1 MITVNSQ
8 AAINSPVR
16 SIRVKVELFDGST
29 LLNTFRTTDRLIN
42 LSIERIGEDSKFFG
56 FGISQRLNLHLI
68 DKERELDIPTSNS
81 LKVYFSS
88 DGVNYVCANPLFY
101 VSRVNRDE
109 NTNELS
115 ITAYDKLSNAS
126 KHTVNEVPLTESFTL
141 RAYATACAEVLGL
154 PLKVIGADA
163 AFDTE
168 YPVANYNGSEDLRT
182 VLDDIAEV
190 TQTVYYMDNEEK
202 LVFRRLDKDGA
213 ADIEITKAKYI
224 TLKSGANKRLARLC
238 STTELGEN
246 FETALSVTGS
256 TQYIHENGFLSLNDD
271 TPTRLEEALAAIGGI
286 TINQFDC
293 SWRGN
298 YLVEYGDK
306 LALTTKDNEIVF
318 AYLLNDVLEYDGS
331 LKQSTIWNYSSENG
345 DVTGNPTTIGEKL
358 KNTSAKVDK
367 VNQTI
372 TSIIERTDDLQSSVT
387 SLQLTTEDIAAS
399 VSETNKKVDEQTG
412 AIAELTDKVNA
423 TMTPDAIKI
432 EIQKELAQNGAA
444 KVTTSTGFTFN
455 EEGLTVSKTGS
466 EMNTTITDDGMTV
479 YRDNTAVLTANNK
492 GVTAIDLHAKTYLW
506 VGTNSRL
513 ENYGPNRTGCFWVG

>member
-29 LLNTFRTTDRLIN
+29 LLNTFHTSDRVIK

-81 LKVYFSS
+81 MRISFSS
-88 DGVNYVCANPLFY
+88 DGVNYVSAFPLFH

-115 ITAYDKLSNAS
+115 ITAYDRLSDAS
-126 KHTVNEVPLTESFTL
+126 NHTVNEVPLTENFTL
-141 RAYATACAEVLGL
+141 RAYAAACAELMGL
-154 PLKVIGADA
+154 TLKVIGADTE
-163 AFDTE
+163 FDIE
-168 YPVANYNGSEDLRT
+168 YEVANYDGTELLRDA
-182 VLDDIAEV
+182 LDDIAEV
-190 TQTVYYMDNEEK
+190 SLTVYYMDNEGN

-213 ADIEITKAKYI
+213 ADIEITKDKYF

-238 STTELGEN
+238 STTALGDN
-246 FETALSVTGS
+246 LETSLAVTGT
-256 TQYIHENGFLSLNDD
+256 TQYIHENGFWTLHAG
-271 TPTRLEEALAAIGGI
+271 TATRLEEALAAIGGM

-306 LALTTKDNEIVF
+306 LALTTKDNEVVV
-318 AYLLNDVLEYDGS
+318 AYLLNDMLEYDGS
-331 LKQSTIWNYSSENG
+331 LKQSTIWKYSNENG
-345 DVTGNPTTIGEKL
+345 DVSGNPTSLGEVL
-358 KNTSAKVDK
+358 KNTSATVDK

-372 TSIIERTDDLQSSVT
+372 TSVIKRTDDLQESVT
-387 SLQLTTEDIAAS
+387 SLQLTTDDIAAS

-412 AIAELTDKVNA
+412 IISDLTDKVNA
-423 TMTPDAIKI
+423 TMTSDAIKI
-432 EIQKELAQNGAA
+432 EIQKELAQNGTA

-455 EEGLTVSKTGS
+455 EEGLTVSKSGS
-466 EMNTTITDDGMTV
+466 EMETMITEDGMTV

-492 GVTAIDLHAKTYLW
+492 GVVAIDLHAKTYLW
-506 VGTNSRL
+506 VGDYSRL
-513 ENYGPNRTGCFWVG
+513 ENYGSNRTGCFWVG

>member
-29 LLNTFRTTDRLIN
+29 LLNTFHTNDRVIK

-81 LKVYFSS
+81 MKISFSS
-88 DGVNYVCANPLFY
+88 DGANYVCAFPEFH

-115 ITAYDKLSNAS
+115 ITAYDRLSDTA
-126 KHTVNEVPLTESFTL
+126 KHTVSEVEIEGPFTM
-141 RAYATACAEVLGL
+141 RAYATACAGVLGL

-168 YPVANYNGSEDLRT
+168 YPVANYNGSEDLRMI
-182 VLDDIAEV
+182 LDDIAEV
-190 TQTVYYMDNEEK
+190 TQTVYYLDNELN
-202 LVFRRLDKDGA
+202 LVFRRLDRDGA
-213 ADIEITKAKYI
+213 ADIEITKAKYF
-224 TLKSGANKRLARLC
+224 TLKSGANKRLARLM

-256 TQYIHENGFLSLNDD
+256 TQYVHENGFWSLNDD
-271 TPTRLEEALAAIGGI
+271 TPTRLEEALAAVGGM

-306 LALTTKDNEIVF
+306 LAFTTKDNEIVF

-331 LKQSTIWNYSSENG
+331 LKQSTIWQYSSENG
-345 DVTGNPTTIGEKL
+345 DVSGNPTTIGEKL

-372 TSIIERTDDLQSSVT
+372 TSIIQRTDDLQSTVT
-387 SLQLTTEDIAAS
+387 SLQLTTNDIKAT
-399 VSETNKKVDEQTG
+399 VSETNKRVDEQTG
-412 AIAELTDKVNA
+412 ALAELTDKVNA
-423 TMTPDAIKI
+423 TMTSDAIKI
-432 EIQKELAQNGAA
+432 EIQKELAQNGAN

-455 EEGLTVSKTGS
+455 EEGLTVSKSGS
-466 EMNTTITDDGMTV
+466 EMETIITEDGMTV

-513 ENYGPNRTGCFWVG
+513 ENYGYDRTGCFWVG

>member
-29 LLNTFRTTDRLIN
+29 LLNTFHTSDRVIK

-81 LKVYFSS
+81 MKISFSS
-88 DGVNYVCANPLFY
+88 DGVNYVSAFPLFH

-115 ITAYDKLSNAS
+115 VTAYDRLSDAS
-126 KHTVNEVPLTESFTL
+126 KHTVNEVPLVEAFSM
-141 RAYATACAEVLGL
+141 RAYATACAEILGL

-168 YPVANYNGSEDLRT
+168 YPVANYNGSEDLRS

-190 TQTVYYMDNEEK
+190 TQTVYYLDNELN

-256 TQYIHENGFLSLNDD
+256 TQYIHENGFWSLNDE
-271 TPTRLEEALAAIGGI
+271 TPTRLEEALAAVGGM

-298 YLVEYGDK
+298 YLTEIGDK
-306 LALTTKDNEIVF
+306 LALTTKDNEIVC

-331 LKQSTIWNYSSENG
+331 LKQNTIWQYSSENA
-345 DVTGNPTTIGEKL
+345 DVSGNPTTLGEVL

-372 TSIIERTDDLQSSVT
+372 TSVVERTDELQSTVS
-387 SLQLTTEDIAAS
+387 SLQLTTENISAA
-399 VSETNKKVDEQTG
+399 VSETNKRVDEQTG
-412 AIAELTDKVNA
+412 AIVELTDKVNA
-423 TMTPDAIKI
+423 TMTSDAIRV
-432 EIQKELAQNGAA
+432 EIQKELAQTGTG
-444 KVTTSTGFTFN
+444 KVTTATGFTFN
-455 EEGLTVSKTGS
+455 EQGLTVSKSGA
-466 EMNTTITDDGMTV
+466 EMETTITEDGMTV
-479 YRDNTAVLTANNK
+479 SRGNTAMLTANSK
-492 GVTAIDLHAKTYLW
+492 GVVAIDLHAKTYLW
-506 VGTNSRL
+506 VGDNSRF
-513 ENYGPNRTGCFWVG
+513 ENYGSDRTGCFWVG